1 MNNPAQPPVP
11 AAPRGASSRPACRRH
26 LPTLLLLALALSG
39 CAQVTQKPVLPAIQ
53 EEMRKATAAPRP
65 APLPAA
71 VAAALAPES
80 KLELPKAA
88 TQPVEPRF
96 DLAVNNASA
105 QQVFLGIASGT
116 RYSVLLHPEVA
127 GNITVNLKDVSV
139 PEAMSAIRESYGYDY
154 RIDGS
159 RIFVQPLTAQTR
171 FYAINYPSGL
181 RQGKSELRVIS
192 GSIADAGGG
201 SSSGGTTSTGSSGGA
216 TQVDSSRITT
226 SISTDF
232 WYELQMT
239 VGLLIG
245 CSTGAGTAP
254 ATGTAPQPSVT
265 MSCPQGR
272 SVVVSPHA
280 GMLAVRALPV
290 EQRQIDEYLKAARI
304 SVQRQVMIEAKI
316 LEVTLNEGAQSGI
329 NWTYF
334 QQGSNR
340 WSKGAN
346 TTAFPVPGAAPA
358 AGTSL
363 NSLLA
368 TGLPVI
374 SGATTTSA
382 GVFGLAFQTGSFAA
396 LINFLETQGGVQVL
410 SSPRIAAINNQKAI
424 LKVGTDEFFVTEIT
438 STPSTSGSSGTTTS
452 TTVTT
457 QPFFSGIAL
466 DVTPQ
471 IDEADNIIL
480 HVHPSVSQVVTDE
493 KTIELGQNQG
503 TYKLPLAKSTVSE
516 TDSIVR
522 LKDGEI
528 AAIGGLMKR
537 ESRDAGSGVPGLGDI
552 PGLGL
557 FFKNSNASRLKQE
570 LVILLKPTLIKQQ
583 SDWLDSAR
591 EAESRVR
598 EFSAAPVAR

>member
-1 MNNPAQPPVP
+1 MS
-11 AAPRGASSRPACRRH
+11 ASHKIQRH
-26 LPTLLLLALALSG
+26 IGETVLGLAIAMALAG
-39 CAQVTQKPVLPAIQ
+39 CANVKEKPAMPAIQ
-53 EEMRKATAAPRP
+53 EAMREATDAPRT

-71 VAAALAPES
+71 VAAALAPSS
-80 KLELPKAA
+80 KLELPRAA
-88 TQPVEPRF
+88 AGVVEPRF
-96 DLAVNNASA
+96 DLAVNNATA

-116 RYSVLLHPEVA
+116 RYSMLLHPDVA

-139 PEAMSAIRESYGYDY
+139 PEAMAAIREVYGYDY
-154 RIDGS
+154 RIDDTKVY
-159 RIFVQPLTAQTR
+159 VQPLTAQTR
-171 FYAINYPSGL
+171 FYSINYPAAL

-192 GSIADAGGG
+192 GSIADSGG
-201 SSSGGTTSTGSSGGA
+201 SSSSSGTTGSSSSS
-216 TQVDSSRITT
+216 TQQVDSSRITT
-226 SISTDF
+226 SLATDF
-232 WYELQMT
+232 WSELQMT

-245 CSTGAGTAP
+245 CTSGTAP
-254 ATGTAPQPSVT
+254 TAPTTTGTATPATPT
-265 MSCPQGR
+265 ISCPQGR
-272 SVVVSPHA
+272 NVVVSPHT

-340 WSKGAN
+340 WSKGAD
-346 TTAFPVPGAAPA
+346 TTAFPVPGAAPTTTLGA
-358 AGTSL
+358 
-363 NSLLA
+363 LLA
-368 TGLPVI
+368 TGLPAT
-374 SGATTTSA
+374 SAATTTSA

-410 SSPRIAAINNQKAI
+410 SSPRIAALNNQKAV

-438 STPSTSGSSGTTTS
+438 SSTSTTGSTTTS
-452 TTVTT
+452 APTVTT

-471 IDEADNIIL
+471 IDDADHIIL
-480 HVHPSVSQVVTDE
+480 HVHPSVSVVTSNNKD
-493 KTIELGQNQG
+493 IDLGTLG
-503 TYKLPLAKSTVSE
+503 RYTLPLATSTVSE
-516 TDSIVR
+516 TDSVVR

-557 FFKNSNASRLKQE
+557 FFKNSNTTRLKQE

-583 SDWLDSAR
+583 SDWLDS
-591 EAESRVR
+591 VR
-598 EFSAAPVAR
+598 AASERMSTFEKIGK

>member
-1 MNNPAQPPVP
+1 MNHHAQPTAQ
-11 AAPRGASSRPACRRH
+11 AALCGADRQPACPRH
-26 LPTLLLLALALSG
+26 FPALLLLALALSG
-39 CAQVTQKPVLPAIQ
+39 CAQVRQPATLPAIQ
-53 EEMRKATAAPRP
+53 DEMRNAMTAPKP

-80 KLELPKAA
+80 RLELPKVAA
-88 TQPVEPRF
+88 QPVEPRF

-116 RYSVLLHPEVA
+116 RYSMLLHPEVA
-127 GNITVNLKDVSV
+127 GSITVNLKDVSV
-139 PEAMSAIRESYGYDY
+139 PEAMSAIRETYGYDY
-154 RIDGS
+154 RIDGN

-171 FYAINYPSGL
+171 FYSINYPSGL

-201 SSSGGTTSTGSSGGA
+201 SSSGGTTSSGSSGGA

-245 CSTGAGTAP
+245 CSTGAGATP
-254 ATGTAPQPSVT
+254 TTGTAPQPSVT

-272 SVVVSPHA
+272 SVVASPHA

-329 NWTYF
+329 NWSIFHKGTH
-334 QQGSNR
+334 S

-346 TTAFPVPGAAPA
+346 TGAFPVPGAAPT

-438 STPSTSGSSGTTTS
+438 STPSTSGSTGSTTS

-471 IDEADNIIL
+471 IDDADNIIL

-537 ESRDAGSGVPGLGDI
+537 ESRDASTGVPGLGNI
-552 PGLGL
+552 PGLGI

-583 SDWLDSAR
+583 SDWLDTAR
-591 EAESRVR
+591 EAGTRVQ
-598 EFSAAPVAR
+598 EFSTGPGPR